1 MTQDYFVSICRLYS
15 PQLMARAACM
25 QFCGFTDREGPHLM
39 KRKIVGPL
47 SRISTT
53 DQTKKSYAS
62 DGEERQTATLPSL
75 IVPVRVRLAFGFV
88 FRKSLEEEEY

>member
-1 MTQDYFVSICRLYS
+1 
-15 PQLMARAACM
+15 MARAACS
-25 QFCGFTDREGPHLM
+25 FADSPTEGPHLM

-53 DQTKKSYAS
+53 DQTKKSSAT
-62 DGEERQTATLPSL
+62 DGEERQTATLSSL
-75 IVPVRVRLAFGFV
+75 IVRVRLAFGFV